1 MRRWFASAF
10 TLAICSA
17 ASAGQS
23 LTNQDALTLLNRIV
37 QATHQL
43 SFSGVYVY
51 QHGSDV
57 QSSRITH
64 VFDGGNSFE
73 KLEALDGP
81 PQEFIRLNNTLTS
94 YAPAKYGS
102 VADVPATVRFFPTVL
117 PENIRGLM
125 EHYYAIKQEV
135 DRVADLDCQMLL
147 LTPRDGLRN
156 PYRFCYDP
164 STGLVLKSQSFNEK
178 RELNEQIAFTQVV
191 IGGVIDRSVFKP
203 RWANKVGSWQ
213 RNDGPVKADDLDVDS
228 RLLPAGYRLVRGGK
242 RQLPGKPRPVSQYL
256 FSDGLASVSVFLENQ
271 GTPSKVPQGLSRQG
285 ETNLYSESDGNWVL
299 MVLGD
304 VPAAALQQFGQAL
317 SVRPKS
323 GN

>member
-64 VFDGGNSFE
+64 VFDSGNSFE

-102 VADVPATVRFFPTVL
+102 VVDVPATVRFFPTVL
-117 PENIRGLM
+117 PENVRALM
-125 EHYYAIKQEV
+125 EHYYAKQEV

-147 LTPRDGLRN
+147 LTPRDTLRN
-156 PYRFCYDP
+156 PYRLCYDP

-213 RNDGPVKADDLDVDS
+213 RNDGPVKVDDLDVDG
-228 RLLPAGYRLVRGGK
+228 RL
-242 RQLPGKPRPVSQYL
+242 LPGKPRPVSHYL

-317 SVRPKS
+317 SVRPRS